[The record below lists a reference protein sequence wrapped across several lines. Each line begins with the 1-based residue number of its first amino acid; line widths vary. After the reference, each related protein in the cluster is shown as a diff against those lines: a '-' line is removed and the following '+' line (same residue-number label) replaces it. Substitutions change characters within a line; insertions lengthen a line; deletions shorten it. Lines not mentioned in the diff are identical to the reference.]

1 MRGIARRWRGDE
13 IAATGCASGAMT
25 ACCDRLRR
33 WRGDEIAA
41 TGCAGLAMTA
51 NPGTED

>member
-1 MRGIARRWRGDE
+1 
-13 IAATGCASGAMT
+13 MT

-33 WRGDEIAA
+33 DEIAA

-51 NPGTED
+51 CCDRLRRSRNDGVLRPAALVAQ